1 MKLFCILG
9 ILINSVSALAVNWV
23 LIDGV
28 HLSNLD
34 QDTPIIKV
42 VTQTYFP
49 SRISIRFKTEQEMRN
64 FTSTSQNMRALYD
77 LTQKNTL
84 ELYAWNPDR
93 RNLIM
98 QALSEFDNSLPLFM
112 VGTLI

>member
-1 MKLFCILG
+1 MKLFCIFG
-9 ILINSVSALAVNWV
+9 ILINTVSALAINWV

-28 HLSNLD
+28 HLSNLH

-49 SRISIRFKTEQEMRN
+49 SRISIRFKTEQDMRT
-64 FTSTSQNMRALYD
+64 FTRVPRNVRALRD
-77 LTQKNTL
+77 LTQNNTL
-84 ELYAWNPDR
+84 ELFACSPER

-98 QALSEFDNSLPLFM
+98 QTLSEFDSSLPLFM